1 MTEHPDSETGHLPTL
16 TRSVLA
22 ENRAALER
30 RWEVAR
36 NTDLD
41 SRALNRWYPG
51 QRQLLDLLAVLDSEE
66 LLRLADCGT
75 PLFHVQLRAG
85 HIQPETC
92 AGITLTQATEIA
104 AAEEAFLA
112 LSARLDAVRTALAQ
126 ACVLYDLKGNEAAWI
141 SRFCPHELRMI
152 AKDQSM
158 VLKQSASYEYF
169 AAAASRLG
177 LKRHERTLLAAIS
190 RNKRSSQ

>member
-1 MTEHPDSETGHLPTL
+1 MRHPAV
-16 TRSVLA
+16 TR
-22 ENRAALER
+22 R
-30 RWEVAR
+30 
-36 NTDLD
+36 
-41 SRALNRWYPG
+41 
-51 QRQLLDLLAVLDSEE
+51 
-66 LLRLADCGT
+66 
-75 PLFHVQLRAG
+75 
-85 HIQPETC
+85 
-92 AGITLTQATEIA
+92 ITLTQAPEIA